1 LLLLAF
7 HLEDAILVASL
18 LGSGYRWQGVFDQT
32 GLLLLALLHLQDVF
46 SLGCVI
52 AELWLDGRAFFD
64 LSRLLAYRRGEYD
77 PVQALAGV
85 APDIAE
91 LIMHMIQRAPGA
103 VCAVVMVPLD
113 RARHFCR

>member
-1 LLLLAF
+1 MPA
-7 HLEDAILVASL
+7 AA
-18 LGSGYRWQGVFDQT
+18 
-32 GLLLLALLHLQDVF
+32 ANLQDVF

-77 PVQALAGV
+77 PSQALTGV

-103 VCAVVMVPLD
+103 GLTCKKITKKFLKLFSFF
-113 RARHFCR
+113 HFKQILVF